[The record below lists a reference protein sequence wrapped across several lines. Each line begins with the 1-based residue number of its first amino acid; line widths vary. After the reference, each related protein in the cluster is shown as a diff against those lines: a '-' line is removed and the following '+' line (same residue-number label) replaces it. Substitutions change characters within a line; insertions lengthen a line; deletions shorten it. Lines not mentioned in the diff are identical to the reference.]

1 MLLHDVLDA
10 EVDGGPSSQDQTAQ
24 PSLLPATVALLA
36 AFPPFLDVVV
46 QCTRKTDVRSW
57 RTLFDHLPPARRL
70 FEDALEQGRLKTAA
84 GYLLVLHN
92 LDGRGELGWEEGD
105 GEGEGGGGEEDVELV
120 SRLLRR
126 AADVEDWELC
136 KELARFL
143 VALDKSGVTLQKA
156 LKAVGLAGDEQDA
169 NGAVN

>member
-1 MLLHDVLDA
+1 
-10 EVDGGPSSQDQTAQ
+10 
-24 PSLLPATVALLA
+24 
-36 AFPPFLDVVV
+36 
-46 QCTRKTDVRSW
+46 
-57 RTLFDHLPPARRL
+57 LPPARRL

-84 GYLLVLHN
+84 GYLLV
-92 LDGRGELGWEEGD
+92 
-105 GEGEGGGGEEDVELV
+105 
-120 SRLLRR
+120 LRR

>member
-1 MLLHDVLDA
+1 
-10 EVDGGPSSQDQTAQ
+10 
-24 PSLLPATVALLA
+24 
-36 AFPPFLDVVV
+36 
-46 QCTRKTDVRSW
+46 
-57 RTLFDHLPPARRL
+57 
-70 FEDALEQGRLKTAA
+70 
-84 GYLLVLHN
+84 VLHN